1 MATPDNHP
9 ALFPLAV
16 SPPGTTIINGRCRLQ
31 TFCGRRFVSVF
42 GVILAQ
48 YATSDLM
55 SEAYAMVSLVE
66 QRYAEQNEVARAFNC
81 STRTVRRYQERFAAG
96 GLPALARTNGYPKGR
111 SRLPQSR
118 DRTVSR
124 LKAEGRPNS
133 EIARHFGVTEK
144 AIRKQLKR
152 LGWQEQ
158 RPVQPLLLTDCGSD
172 PNLSAS
178 QDATLRT
185 AMLPM
190 PPASDPNLSAFIERP
205 SRDHNPADRA
215 IDRFLARSGLLRDAA
230 PVFSSSAAVPRAGVL
245 LAIPALL
252 KTGVFD
258 CAKAVYGDIGPA
270 FYGLRTT
277 VLTMLLMALLRIKR
291 PEALKEHAPGE
302 LGRLLGLDRAPEV
315 KTLRRKLT
323 VLAAFNRA
331 VSFGREL
338 ARRRIQAHGGAM
350 GFLYLDGHVRVYH
363 GKHQIP
369 KAHVTR
375 MRISMPATSDYW
387 VNDQGGEPL
396 FVVTAE
402 ANEGLAH
409 MLPSVLAELRGLVGE
424 RRVTVVFDRGGWS
437 PKLFMGIIAQG
448 FDILTY
454 RKGGCRRIPPGHF
467 RDCSAVID
475 NREVAY
481 SLADQ
486 GVWLLGGKLR
496 LRQVTRLGDDGH
508 QTHIITSR
516 RDLPAIE
523 VAYRMFERWRQE
535 NFFKYLREE
544 YAFDA
549 LTDYQLDPANPERSV
564 PNPLRK
570 NMDRKLREA
579 KLELQELSSQYGLDA
594 FTSVEARRRTMRG
607 FKIAASETGRAIAAA
622 ELRVARLKRRRARLP
637 LRVPVAQVVDGQ
649 VVRLSTE
656 RKHLTNCL
664 KMVAYQAESELTAL
678 IAGHYHRADD
688 EGRTLMQSALAS
700 TADLHVTDTEL
711 EVVLAPMS
719 SAHRTRAVSALCD
732 ELTAQASVFPGSK
745 LRLRYRVA
753 APV

>member
-1 MATPDNHP
+1 MAPSDNYP
-9 ALFPLAV
+9 ELFPLAV
-16 SPPGTTIINGRCRLQ
+16 SPPGVSFINGRCQLQ
-31 TFCGRRFVSVF
+31 TFCGRRFISVF

-66 QRYAEQNEVARAFNC
+66 QGHAGQNEVARAFDC

-96 GLPALARTNGYPKGR
+96 GLPALARNNGYPKGR
-111 SRLPQSR
+111 PRLPQSR

-124 LKAEGRPNS
+124 LKAEGRPNG
-133 EIARHFGVTEK
+133 EIACRFGITEK

-158 RPVQPLLLTDCGSD
+158 GPVQPLLLPVCGSD

-178 QDATLRT
+178 QNAPLRA
-185 AMLPM
+185 AMAPAA
-190 PPASDPNLSAFIERP
+190 PASDQNLSAFIERP
-205 SRDHNPADRA
+205 SRDHNPADRS
-215 IDRFLARSGLLRDAA
+215 IDRFLARSGLLHDAA
-230 PVFSSSAAVPRAGVL
+230 PVFRSSAAVPHAGVL

-252 KTGVFD
+252 KTSVFD
-258 CAKAVYGDIGPA
+258 CASAVYGDIGPA

-291 PEALKEHAPGE
+291 PEALKEHAPAE

-331 VSFGREL
+331 VPFGREL
-338 ARRRIQAHGGAM
+338 ARRRIGTHGGAM

-409 MLPSVLAELRGLVGE
+409 MLPPVLAELRGLVGE

-437 PKLFMGIIAQG
+437 PKLFMVIIAQG

-454 RKGGCRRIPPGHF
+454 RKGRCRRIPPGHF
-467 RDCSAVID
+467 RDCAAVID

-481 SLADQ
+481 RLADQ
-486 GVWLLGGKLR
+486 GVWLLGGRLR

-508 QTHIITSR
+508 QTHVITSR
-516 RDLPAIE
+516 RDLPTIE

-544 YAFDA
+544 YALDA
-549 LTDYQLDPANPERSV
+549 LTDYQLDPADPERTV

-579 KLELQELSSQYGLDA
+579 KLELQELASKYGLDA

-607 FKIAASETGRAIAAA
+607 FKIAASETGRAIATA
-622 ELRVARLKRRRARLP
+622 ELRVARLERRRTRLP
-637 LRVPVAQVVDGQ
+637 LRVPVAQVVDGV

-664 KMVAYQAESELTAL
+664 KMVAYQAESELTGL
-678 IAGHYHRADD
+678 IARHYRRAGD
-688 EGRTLMQSALAS
+688 EGRTLMQSALTS
-700 TADLHVTDTEL
+700 TADLIVTDTEMV
-711 EVVLAPMS
+711 VVLAPMS
-719 SAHRTRAVSALCD
+719 SAHRTKAVSALCG
-732 ELTAQASVFPGSK
+732 ELTAQAAVFPGTKLK
-745 LRLRYRVA
+745 LRYKVA
-753 APV
+753 DPV

>member
-1 MATPDNHP
+1 MATPDNNP
-9 ALFPLAV
+9 ELFPLTV
-16 SPPGTTIINGRCRLQ
+16 SPPGSTFINGRCQLQ
-31 TFCGRRFVSVF
+31 TFCGRRIVSVS
-42 GVILAQ
+42 GIILAQ
-48 YATSDLM
+48 YAADDLM

-66 QRYAEQNEVARAFNC
+66 QGHAEQNEVAQAFDC
-81 STRTVRRYQERFAAG
+81 STRTVRRYQERFTAG

-111 SRLPQSR
+111 PRLPQSHGR
-118 DRTVSR
+118 IITR
-124 LKAEGRPNS
+124 LKAEGRSNCD
-133 EIARHFGVTEK
+133 IARRFGVTEK

-152 LGWQEQ
+152 LGWREQ
-158 RPVQPLLLTDCGSD
+158 GPVQLLLLPAGGSD

-178 QDATLRT
+178 QDAPLCATIT
-185 AMLPM
+185 PS

-205 SRDHNPADRA
+205 SCDHNPADRA
-215 IDRFLARSGLLRDAA
+215 IDRFLARSGLLHDAA
-230 PVFSSSAAVPRAGVL
+230 PVFRSSAAVPRAGVL

-258 CAKAVYGDIGPA
+258 CARAVYGDIGPA

-291 PEALKEHAPGE
+291 PEALKEHAPAQ

-331 VSFGREL
+331 VTFGREL
-338 ARRRIQAHGGAM
+338 ARRRIQTHGGAM

-369 KAHVTR
+369 KAHVAR

-409 MLPSVLAELRGLVGE
+409 MLPPVLAELRGLVGE

-437 PKLFMGIIAQG
+437 PKLFITIIAQG

-454 RKGGCRRIPPGHF
+454 RKGRFRRIPTGQF
-467 RDCSAVID
+467 RNCASVID
-475 NREVAY
+475 NRRVAY

-486 GVWLLGGKLR
+486 GVWLLGGRLR

-508 QTHIITSR
+508 QTHVITSR

-544 YAFDA
+544 YALDTLA
-549 LTDYQLDPANPERSV
+549 DYQLDPADPERTV
-564 PNPLRK
+564 PNPVRK
-570 NMDRKLREA
+570 AMDHKLRQA
-579 KLELQELSSQYGLDA
+579 KLDLQELASKYGLDA
-594 FTSVEARRRTMRG
+594 FASVEARRRTMRG
-607 FKIAASETGRAIAAA
+607 FKIAASETGRAIEAAQS
-622 ELRVARLKRRRARLP
+622 RVVRLERRRARLP
-637 LRVPVAQVVDGQ
+637 QRVPVAQVVAGE

-664 KMVAYQAESELTAL
+664 KMVGYQAESELAAI
-678 IAGHYHRADD
+678 IARHYRRAGD
-688 EGRTLMQSALAS
+688 EGRTLIHAALAAQ
-700 TADLHVTDTEL
+700 ADLVVTDTEL

-719 SAHRTRAVSALCD
+719 SAHRTTAVAALCE
-732 ELTAQASVFPGSK
+732 ELTAQAAVFPGSK

-753 APV
+753 ATI